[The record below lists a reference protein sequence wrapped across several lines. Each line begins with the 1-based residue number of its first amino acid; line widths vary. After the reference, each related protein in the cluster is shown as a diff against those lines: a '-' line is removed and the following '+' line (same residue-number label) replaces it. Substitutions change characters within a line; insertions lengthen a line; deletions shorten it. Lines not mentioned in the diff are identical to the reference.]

1 MLMEVSVIMDILVLQ
16 FYGYIGNI
24 GEISMNIF
32 SQISVEKKLLKIHR
46 NA

>member
-32 SQISVEKKLLKIHR
+32 FTNIGGAKIIK
-46 NA
+46 NS